1 MVINLI
7 TGVYACDA
15 AFPHTRKT
23 WLLSVIGK
31 WAIDA
36 TKPVPYR
43 VEERKNYERAW
54 PIGWEEIDL
63 GDYLD

>member
-31 WAIDA
+31 WAIDT
-36 TKPVPYR
+36 TKPVSYR
-43 VEERKNYERAW
+43 EEERKKDEHAR
-54 PIGWEEIDL
+54 PIGWEEVDL
-63 GDYLD
+63 K